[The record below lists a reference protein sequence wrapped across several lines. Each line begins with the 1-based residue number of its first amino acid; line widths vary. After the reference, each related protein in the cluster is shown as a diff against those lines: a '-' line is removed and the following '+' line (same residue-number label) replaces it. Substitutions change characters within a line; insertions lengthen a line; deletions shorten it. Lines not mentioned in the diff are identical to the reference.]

1 MKPNKLI
8 DLSQM
13 QSNIGN
19 VYKMLKSTVKMPG
32 KAMNNSSAG
41 TKGKASHIMSG
52 TSGQMGPSQSLLP
65 NVPAP
70 QAISQRSGM
79 PQLGKMVKIA

>member
-1 MKPNKLI
+1 MLI

-13 QSNIGN
+13 QTNIGN

-32 KAMNNSSAG
+32 KAMNNTSTGA
-41 TKGKASHIMSG
+41 KGKASQIMSG
-52 TSGQMGPSQSLLP
+52 TSGKLGSTQSLLP